1 MQALAMSM
9 SEVSAGAPDGIED
22 PEEYAAMQVIKTY
35 VG

>member
-1 MQALAMSM
+1 MSM

-22 PEEYAAMQVIKTY
+22 PEEYAAMQVVKTY